1 MTTDRFARQ
10 IKGIRDE
17 VILKAALKEFGHR
30 GSTMRIED
38 ITASVGIGKGTLY
51 RHYDSRLN
59 LLRAALAYGVREL
72 HGRALSARDASLSE
86 NGGQGD
92 HGFTAVVVELAV
104 MNTQGDPVSPAS
116 LCRLRRCESWPEPLD
131 ADCEPLGALGPLI
144 VRWQADGLFDRG
156 ERPDWIASLIIGA
169 VNSPLLAAGND
180 GELPARAAHAVV
192 LIRRAFA
199 AG

>member
-10 IKGIRDE
+10 IKGIRNE

-72 HGRALSARDASLSE
+72 HGRALAARDACVAE
-86 NGGQGD
+86 GGGQGD
-92 HGFTAVVVELAV
+92 QGLTAVIVELAV
-104 MNTQGDPVSPAS
+104 MNTHGDPASLAS

-131 ADCEPLGALGPLI
+131 AACEPHGALGPLI

-156 ERPDWIASLIIGA
+156 ERPDWIAALIIGA
-169 VNSPLLAAGND
+169 VNSPLLASEGD
-180 GELPARAAHAVV
+180 GELPARAAHAVL
-192 LIRRAFA
+192 LIRRAFTA
-199 AG
+199 S